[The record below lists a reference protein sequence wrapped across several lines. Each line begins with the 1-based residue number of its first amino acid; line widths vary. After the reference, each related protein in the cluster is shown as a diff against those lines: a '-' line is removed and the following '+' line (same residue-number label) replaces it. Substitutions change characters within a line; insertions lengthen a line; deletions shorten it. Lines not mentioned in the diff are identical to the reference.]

1 MPQHRL
7 STEEEHLSRL
17 SQAVDSLN
25 HLPHNL
31 SPNPRSTE
39 YSLPLPLLNLS
50 PPSMED
56 FLLLLSP
63 LEEVSHLSL

>member
-1 MPQHRL
+1 MPQPRL
-7 STEEEHLSRL
+7 STEEEHLRRL
-17 SQAVDSLN
+17 SQAVGSLN

-31 SPNPRSTE
+31 SPNPRSAE
-39 YSLPLPLLNLS
+39 FSLHLPLLHLS

-63 LEEVSHLSL
+63 MEEVSHLSL